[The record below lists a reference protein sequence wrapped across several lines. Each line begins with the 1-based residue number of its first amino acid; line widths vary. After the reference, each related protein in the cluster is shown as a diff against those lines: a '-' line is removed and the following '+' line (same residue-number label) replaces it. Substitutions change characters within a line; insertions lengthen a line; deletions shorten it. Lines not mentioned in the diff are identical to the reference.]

1 MAKKKSDDEGGVAV
15 NTDTRATRHPD
26 GVPVQV
32 PEPTTTENTTTAA
45 KKTATKK
52 GS

>member
-1 MAKKKSDDEGGVAV
+1 MANKKKSEDDQGGVAV
-15 NTDTRATRHPD
+15 KTDTRATRHPD

-32 PEPTTTENTTTAA
+32 PESTTESTPAPQ
-45 KKTATKK
+45 TATKK